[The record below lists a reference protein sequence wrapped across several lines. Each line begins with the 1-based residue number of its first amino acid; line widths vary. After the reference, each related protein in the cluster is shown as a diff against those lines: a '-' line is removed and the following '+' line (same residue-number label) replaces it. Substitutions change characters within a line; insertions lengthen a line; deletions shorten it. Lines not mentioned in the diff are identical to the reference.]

1 MDEHAFAAAHFAVL
15 DLLIQIGDVRISRI
29 SAVLKLIS
37 CMRFMIDSDV
47 VGTPGRSAGV
57 M

>member
-1 MDEHAFAAAHFAVL
+1 MSD
-15 DLLIQIGDVRISRI
+15 
-29 SAVLKLIS
+29 VLKLIS
-37 CMRFMIDSDV
+37 CMRFMIDGEV